1 MSLQLTFFSFGSLI
15 VCIFT
20 AVLGSFLA
28 AIQNRSKS
36 SSYLAGAF
44 FLLSIH
50 AFAFVIAYSID
61 SPIAAYHR
69 WLILAVIPAFS
80 CMGQFFFFY
89 PIPTKEKFAFR
100 FFSTQLFVWLAF
112 SIYYIFCTFNK
123 DPIFDFTEQIWT
135 FSLPLENKILG
146 VLVLVYSFL
155 MIFTG
160 IWRSWT
166 ASKESNRFTGLFV
179 LFFSLLIFPPVIA
192 NSMSRAGLIS
202 RTDFLTVYTF
212 FMIPGSFVILVLY
225 INTTSDQTRFLN
237 RITGICLG
245 TFLLILYW
253 IGLAS
258 VSRQEDTFDLSKL
271 REAENSIFSKK
282 NGPRTESVSRV
293 GIPTEHSTLHVG
305 IPTNHESHSDLRG
318 GTPTKQKSNPTDSLK
333 RFPRQSSGY
342 YDSVFP
348 TEAERYFAEGN
359 KEEPRSVLYNFSL
372 ENQKYE
378 ARFPYEE
385 YRNFL
390 HVAIRPYFAVLF
402 ITVLVILFGFRLFF
416 RGAIWNPLKNLL
428 IGIGKVNQGDLNTKI
443 QVRIQDEIGFLTDS
457 FNGMVSSIR
466 EARTA
471 LSVYADT
478 LEDQVKDRTSR
489 LTKLLE
495 QQQGDYFLTSLLLKP
510 FGIETIRNGKVFVE
524 SFTRQKKQFVFKE
537 QNHEIGGDLCMS
549 TSLKIGG
556 TNCTVFMNADAMGK
570 SIQGAGG
577 AIVLGSVF
585 GAILNRTRLFEDKS
599 LEFSPQRWLRSAF
612 LELSK
617 VFEIFEGSMLVT
629 AVLGVIEESTGRTY
643 IVNAEHPSP
652 ILYRNGKASL
662 IPTKHFFNRIGLPFD
677 PSSIFTVQS
686 FQLKSGDCLFIGS
699 DGKDDL
705 IVGIREDGSKEIN
718 ENQEAFLSRI
728 EEAKGDLHKIYQ
740 DMEEYLTDDISFL
753 KIEYSYS
760 KEPLKT
766 NGQSTRL
773 VSKEIN

>member
-28 AIQNRSKS
+28 AIRNRSKS

-44 FLLSIH
+44 FLLSVH

-89 PIPTKEKFAFR
+89 PSPIKEKFAFR
-100 FFSTQLFVWLAF
+100 FFSAQLFIWLTF
-112 SIYYIFCTFNK
+112 SIYYVFCTFQK
-123 DPIFDFTEQIWT
+123 EPVFDFSEQIWT
-135 FSLPLENKILG
+135 YPLPLENKILG
-146 VLVLVYSFL
+146 VLVLTYSFL

-192 NSMSRAGLIS
+192 NSMSRAGIIS

-212 FMIPGSFVILVLY
+212 FMIPGSFVVLVLY

-271 REAENSIFSKK
+271 REAENSIFIRK
-282 NGPRTESVSRV
+282 NISGSAIVSRV
-293 GIPTEHSTLHVG
+293 GIPTEQGSNPGPRLGTPTNHNPDSDPHVG
-305 IPTNHESHSDLRG
+305 IPTNE
-318 GTPTKQKSNPTDSLK
+318 NPISPK
-333 RFPRQSSGY
+333 RFLRQSTGY

-348 TEAERYFAEGN
+348 SEAERYFVEGN
-359 KEEPRSVLYNFSL
+359 KEKSRSVLYKFDL
-372 ENQKYE
+372 ENQKYD
-378 ARFPYEE
+378 AIFPYEE

-390 HVAIRPYFAVLF
+390 HKAIRPYFAVLF
-402 ITVLVILFGFRLFF
+402 ITVFVILFGFRLFF
-416 RGAIWNPLKNLL
+416 RGTIWNPLKNLL

-510 FGIETIRNGKVFVE
+510 FGIETARNGKVSVE
-524 SFTRQKKQFVFKE
+524 SFTRQKKQFLFKE

-556 TNCTVFMNADAMGK
+556 ANCTVFMNADAMGK

-585 GAILNRTRLFEDKS
+585 GAILNRTRLFEDKT

-629 AVLGVIEESTGRTY
+629 AVLGVIEESTGKTY
-643 IVNAEHPSP
+643 LVNAEHPSP

-686 FQLKSGDCLFIGS
+686 FQLKPGDCLFLGS

-705 IVGIREDGSKEIN
+705 IVGLREDGSKEIN

-740 DMEEYLTDDISFL
+740 GMEEYLTDDISFL

-766 NGQSTRL
+766 NGQPTMF

>member
-1 MSLQLTFFSFGSLI
+1 MSLELTFFSFGSLI

-28 AIQNRSKS
+28 AIRNRSKS

-89 PIPTKEKFAFR
+89 PSPIKEKFAFR
-100 FFSTQLFVWLAF
+100 FLSAQLLVWLAF
-112 SIYYIFCTFNK
+112 SLYYIFCTFNK
-123 DPIFDFTEQIWT
+123 PPIFDFTEQIWT

-271 REAENSIFSKK
+271 REAENSIFIKK
-282 NGPRTESVSRV
+282 NGPKTESAAR
-293 GIPTEHSTLHVG
+293 I
-305 IPTNHESHSDLRG
+305 
-318 GTPTKQKSNPTDSLK
+318 GTPTKQESNSSPHVGAPTSPDSLK
-333 RFPRQSSGY
+333 RYPRQSYGY

-348 TEAERYFAEGN
+348 SEAERYFVEGN
-359 KEEPRSVLYNFSL
+359 KEEPRSVLYKFAL
-372 ENQKYE
+372 EDQKYE
-378 ARFPYEE
+378 VKFPYEE

-390 HVAIRPYFAVLF
+390 HTAIRPYFLILF
-402 ITVLVILFGFRLFF
+402 ITVLVVLFGFRLFF

-428 IGIGKVNQGDLNTKI
+428 IGIDKVNQGDLNTKI

-510 FGIETIRNGKVFVE
+510 FGIDTIRNGRVFIE

-556 TNCTVFMNADAMGK
+556 ANCTVFMNADAMGK

-585 GAILNRTRLFEDKS
+585 GAILNRTRLFEDKT
-599 LEFSPQRWLRSAF
+599 LELSPQRWLRSAF

-629 AVLGVIEESTGRTY
+629 AVLGVIEESTGKTY
-643 IVNAEHPSP
+643 LVNAEHPSP

-677 PSSIFTVQS
+677 PSATFTVQS
-686 FQLKSGDCLFIGS
+686 FQLKIGDCLFLGS

-753 KIEYSYS
+753 KIEYSLS
-760 KEPLKT
+760 KEPIKM
-766 NGQSTRL
+766 NGQPARL

>member
-20 AVLGSFLA
+20 AVLASFLA
-28 AIQNRSKS
+28 AIKNRSKS

-44 FLLSIH
+44 FLLSVH

-89 PIPTKEKFAFR
+89 PITVKEKFAFR
-100 FFSTQLFVWLAF
+100 FLITQLFVWITF
-112 SIYYIFCTFNK
+112 SIYYVFCTFK
-123 DPIFDFTEQIWT
+123 KEPVFDFSEQIWT
-135 FSLPLENKILG
+135 FPLPLENKILG
-146 VLVLVYSFL
+146 VLVLVYAFL
-155 MIFTG
+155 MILTG

-192 NSMSRAGLIS
+192 NGMSRAGLIS

-271 REAENSIFSKK
+271 REAENSILIRKNVPDSKPHTRTPTNQNSISAADVGIPK
-282 NGPRTESVSRV
+282 NRNPNSSLSV
-293 GIPTEHSTLHVG
+293 GIPTDQDFRKNFL
-305 IPTNHESHSDLRG
+305 
-318 GTPTKQKSNPTDSLK
+318 
-333 RFPRQSSGY
+333 RQSSGY
-342 YDSVFP
+342 YDSIFP
-348 TEAERYFAEGN
+348 SEAERYFIEDSKVGS
-359 KEEPRSVLYNFSL
+359 RSVLYRFSL
-372 ENQKYE
+372 EDQNHKYE
-378 ARFPYEE
+378 VTFPYEE

-390 HVAIRPYFAVLF
+390 HVTIRPYFAILF
-402 ITVLVILFGFRLFF
+402 ITVLVVLFGFRLFF

-428 IGIGKVNQGDLNTKI
+428 IGIGKVNQGDLNTKL

-489 LTKLLE
+489 LTQLLE

-510 FGIETIRNGKVFVE
+510 FGIETIRNGSVFVE

-537 QNHEIGGDLCMS
+537 HNHEIGGDLCMS
-549 TSLKIGG
+549 ASLKIGG
-556 TNCTVFMNADAMGK
+556 ANCTVFMNADAMGK

-585 GAILNRTRLFEDKS
+585 GSILNRTRLFEDKTI
-599 LEFSPQRWLRSAF
+599 EFTPQRWLRSTF

-629 AVLGVIEESTGRTY
+629 AILGVIEEATGKTY
-643 IVNAEHPSP
+643 LVNAEHPSP

-686 FQLKSGDCLFIGS
+686 FQLKPGDSLFIGS

-753 KIEYSYS
+753 KIEYSFS
-760 KEPLKT
+760 KEPIKT
-766 NGQSTRL
+766 NGQPARL
-773 VSKEIN
+773 VTKETN

>member
-15 VCIFT
+15 GCIFT

-28 AIQNRSKS
+28 AIRNRSKS

-50 AFAFVIAYSID
+50 AFSFVIAYSID

-69 WLILAVIPAFS
+69 WLILAVIPALS

-89 PIPTKEKFAFR
+89 PSPAKEKFAFR
-100 FFSTQLFVWLAF
+100 FLITQLFVWISF
-112 SIYYIFCTFNK
+112 SVYYIFSTFNQE
-123 DPIFDFTEQIWT
+123 PIFDFSEQIWT
-135 FSLPLENKILG
+135 FYLPLENKILG

-160 IWRSWT
+160 IWRSWI

-271 REAENSIFSKK
+271 REAENSIFIRK
-282 NGPRTESVSRV
+282 NVPDPDPSLRV
-293 GIPTEHSTLHVG
+293 GIPT
-305 IPTNHESHSDLRG
+305 
-318 GTPTKQKSNPTDSLK
+318 NPDSPK

-348 TEAERYFAEGN
+348 SKAERYFVEGN
-359 KEEPRSVLYNFSL
+359 KEESRSVLYKFDL
-372 ENQKYE
+372 ENRKYE
-378 ARFPYEE
+378 AIFPYEE

-390 HVAIRPYFAVLF
+390 HRAIGPYFAVLF
-402 ITVLVILFGFRLFF
+402 ITVFVILFGFRIFF

-510 FGIETIRNGKVFVE
+510 FGIETARNGKVFVE
-524 SFTRQKKQFVFKE
+524 SFTRQKKQFSFKE

-556 TNCTVFMNADAMGK
+556 ANCTVFMNADAMGK

-585 GAILNRTRLFEDKS
+585 GAILNRTRLFEDRT
-599 LEFSPQRWLRSAF
+599 LEFSPQRWLRSSF

-629 AVLGVIEESTGRTY
+629 AVLGVIEESTGKTY
-643 IVNAEHPSP
+643 LVNAEHPSP

-677 PSSIFTVQS
+677 PSSTFTVQS
-686 FQLKSGDCLFIGS
+686 FQLKPGDCLFLGS

-705 IVGIREDGSKEIN
+705 IVGLREDGSKEIN

-728 EEAKGDLHKIYQ
+728 EE
-740 DMEEYLTDDISFL
+740 
-753 KIEYSYS
+753 
-760 KEPLKT
+760 
-766 NGQSTRL
+766 
-773 VSKEIN
+773 

>member
-28 AIQNRSKS
+28 AIRNRSKS

-61 SPIAAYHR
+61 SPMAAYHR

-89 PIPTKEKFAFR
+89 PNPVKEKFAFR
-100 FFSTQLFVWLAF
+100 FLSAQLFVWITF
-112 SIYYIFCTFNK
+112 SVYYIFCTFRK
-123 DPIFDFTEQIWT
+123 EPVFDFTEQIWT

-155 MIFTG
+155 MICTG

-166 ASKESNRFTGLFV
+166 TSKESNRFTGLFV

-225 INTTSDQTRFLN
+225 INTTADQTRFLN

-258 VSRQEDTFDLSKL
+258 VSRQEDTFDLGKL
-271 REAENSIFSKK
+271 REAENSIFIKK
-282 NGPRTESVSRV
+282 AVPGSDSVS
-293 GIPTEHSTLHVG
+293 HVG
-305 IPTNHESHSDLRG
+305 IPTDRNSHSTSRV
-318 GTPTKQKSNPTDSLK
+318 GTPKNPSTRK
-333 RFPRQSSGY
+333 RFLRQSSGY
-342 YDSVFP
+342 YGSVFP
-348 TEAERYFAEGN
+348 LEAERYFIEGN
-359 KEEPRSVLYNFSL
+359 EEEPRSVLYRFSL
-372 ENQKYE
+372 QNRDHKYE
-378 ARFPYEE
+378 ATFPYEE
-385 YRNFL
+385 YRSFL
-390 HVAIRPYFAVLF
+390 HIAIRPYFAVLF
-402 ITVLVILFGFRLFF
+402 ITVLVVLFGFRLFF

-443 QVRIQDEIGFLTDS
+443 QVRIQDEIGFLADS

-489 LTKLLE
+489 LTQLLE

-510 FGIETIRNGKVFVE
+510 FGIETIRNGSVFVE
-524 SFTRQKKQFVFKE
+524 SFTRQKKQFVFKQ

-585 GAILNRTRLFEDKS
+585 GSILNRTRLFEDKTI
-599 LEFSPQRWLRSAF
+599 EFTPQRWLRSAF

-629 AVLGVIEESTGRTY
+629 AILGVIEESTGKTY
-643 IVNAEHPSP
+643 LVNAEHPSP

-677 PSSIFTVQS
+677 SSTTFTVQS
-686 FQLKSGDCLFIGS
+686 FQLRPGDCLFLGS

-705 IVGIREDGSKEIN
+705 IVGIREDGTKEIN

-728 EEAKGDLHKIYQ
+728 EEAQGDLYKIYQ

-753 KIEYSYS
+753 KIEYSLS
-760 KEPLKT
+760 KEPVRT
-766 NGQSTRL
+766 NGQATRL
-773 VSKEIN
+773 VSKETN

>member
-1 MSLQLTFFSFGSLI
+1 MSLELTFFSFGSLI

-28 AIQNRSKS
+28 AIRNRSKS

-89 PIPTKEKFAFR
+89 PSPVNEKFAFR
-100 FFSTQLFVWLAF
+100 FLSGQLFVWLTF
-112 SIYYIFCTFNK
+112 SIYYIFSTFNK
-123 DPIFDFTEQIWT
+123 APIFDFSEQIWT
-135 FSLPLENKILG
+135 FSLPSENKILG

-166 ASKESNRFTGLFV
+166 APNESNRFTGLFV

-202 RTDFLTVYTF
+202 RTDFLTIYTF

-258 VSRQEDTFDLSKL
+258 ISRQEDTFDLSKL
-271 REAENSIFSKK
+271 REAENSIFIKK
-282 NGPRTESVSRV
+282 NISGS
-293 GIPTEHSTLHVG
+293 GF
-305 IPTNHESHSDLRG
+305 
-318 GTPTKQKSNPTDSLK
+318 TDSHK
-333 RFPRQSSGY
+333 IYARQSSGY

-348 TEAERYFAEGN
+348 SEAERYFVEDN
-359 KEEPRSVLYNFSL
+359 KEKSRSVLYKFNL
-372 ENQKYE
+372 EDHKYE

-390 HVAIRPYFAVLF
+390 HRAIRPYFAVLF

-510 FGIETIRNGKVFVE
+510 FGIETIQNGKVFVE

-556 TNCTVFMNADAMGK
+556 ANCIVFMNADAMGK

-585 GAILNRTRLFEDKS
+585 GSILNRTRLFEDKS

-629 AVLGVIEESTGRTY
+629 AVLGVIEESTGKTY
-643 IVNAEHPSP
+643 LVNAEHPSP

-677 PSSIFTVQS
+677 PSAIFTVQS
-686 FQLKSGDCLFIGS
+686 FQLKSGDCLFLGS

-760 KEPLKT
+760 KEPLRT
-766 NGQSTRL
+766 NGQPTRL

>member
-28 AIQNRSKS
+28 AIRNRSKS
-36 SSYLAGAF
+36 SFYLAGAF

-61 SPIAAYHR
+61 SPAAAYHR

-89 PIPTKEKFAFR
+89 PNPLKEKFAFR
-100 FFSTQLFVWLAF
+100 FLSFQLFVWITF
-112 SIYYIFCTFNK
+112 SAYYIFCTFQK
-123 DPIFDFTEQIWT
+123 EPIFDFSEQIWT
-135 FSLPLENKILG
+135 FSLPLENKILS
-146 VLVLVYSFL
+146 VLVLIYSFL

-179 LFFSLLIFPPVIA
+179 FFFSLLIFPPVIA

-202 RTDFLTVYTF
+202 RTDFLTIYTF

-271 REAENSIFSKK
+271 REAENSIFIKK
-282 NGPRTESVSRV
+282 NVPRADSVS
-293 GIPTEHSTLHVG
+293 HVG
-305 IPTNHESHSDLRG
+305 IPTNQNLNSTAGVEVSTNR
-318 GTPTKQKSNPTDSLK
+318 DSSK

-348 TEAERYFAEGN
+348 SEAERYFIEGT
-359 KEEPRSVLYNFSL
+359 EEKQRSVLYKFFL
-372 ENQKYE
+372 ENPDRKYE
-378 ARFPYEE
+378 ATFPYEE

-390 HVAIRPYFAVLF
+390 HRMIRPYFAVLF
-402 ITVLVILFGFRLFF
+402 ITVFVVLFGFRLFF

-489 LTKLLE
+489 LTQLLE

-510 FGIETIRNGKVFVE
+510 FGIETIRNGSVFVE

-537 QNHEIGGDLCMS
+537 QSHEIGGDLCMS

-585 GAILNRTRLFEDKS
+585 GSILNRTRLFEDKTI
-599 LEFSPQRWLRSAF
+599 EFTPQRWLRSAF

-629 AVLGVIEESTGRTY
+629 AVIGVIEESTGKTY
-643 IVNAEHPSP
+643 LVNAEHPSP

-662 IPTKHFFNRIGLPFD
+662 IPTKHFFSRIGLPFD
-677 PSSIFTVQS
+677 PSTTFTVQS
-686 FQLKSGDCLFIGS
+686 FQLKPGDCLFLGS

-728 EEAKGDLHKIYQ
+728 EEAQGDLHKIYQ

-753 KIEYSYS
+753 KIEYSLS
-760 KEPLKT
+760 RVSIRT
-766 NGQSTRL
+766 NGQPTRL
-773 VSKEIN
+773 VSKETN

>member
-28 AIQNRSKS
+28 AIRNKSKS

-44 FLLSIH
+44 FLLSVH

-89 PIPTKEKFAFR
+89 PIPIKEKFAFR
-100 FFSTQLFVWLAF
+100 FFSAQLFIWLTF
-112 SIYYIFCTFNK
+112 SIYYIFCTFQK
-123 DPIFDFTEQIWT
+123 EAVFDFSEQIWT
-135 FSLPLENKILG
+135 YPLPLENKILG
-146 VLVLVYSFL
+146 VLVLAYSFL

-160 IWRSWT
+160 VWRSWIS
-166 ASKESNRFTGLFV
+166 SKESNRFTGLFV

-258 VSRQEDTFDLSKL
+258 MSRQEDTFDLSKL
-271 REAENSIFSKK
+271 REAENSIFIKK
-282 NGPRTESVSRV
+282 NNIRTESV
-293 GIPTEHSTLHVG
+293 TLV
-305 IPTNHESHSDLRG
+305 
-318 GTPTKQKSNPTDSLK
+318 GTPTKHSASYVGVPTPSASLK
-333 RFPRQSSGY
+333 RFSRQSSGY

-348 TEAERYFAEGN
+348 PEAERYFVEGN
-359 KEEPRSVLYNFSL
+359 KEESRSVLYNFDL

-378 ARFPYEE
+378 AIFPYEE

-390 HVAIRPYFAVLF
+390 HRAIIPYFAVLF
-402 ITVLVILFGFRLFF
+402 ITVFVILFGFRLFF

-510 FGIETIRNGKVFVE
+510 FGIEAARNGKVFVE
-524 SFTRQKKQFVFKE
+524 SFTRQKKQFLFKE

-556 TNCTVFMNADAMGK
+556 ANCTVFMNADAMGK

-585 GAILNRTRLFEDKS
+585 GAILNRTRLFEDKT

-629 AVLGVIEESTGRTY
+629 AVLGVIEESTGKTY
-643 IVNAEHPSP
+643 LVNAEHPSP

-686 FQLKSGDCLFIGS
+686 FQLKPGDCLFLGS

-705 IVGIREDGSKEIN
+705 IVGLREDGSKEIN

-740 DMEEYLTDDISFL
+740 GMEEYLTDDISFL

-760 KEPLKT
+760 KEPLRT
-766 NGQSTRL
+766 NGQSTKF

>member
-1 MSLQLTFFSFGSLI
+1 MSLELTFFSFGSLI

-20 AVLGSFLA
+20 AVLGGFLA
-28 AIQNRSKS
+28 AIRNRSKS
-36 SSYLAGAF
+36 SSYLASAF
-44 FLLSIH
+44 FLLSVH

-89 PIPTKEKFAFR
+89 PSPVHEKFAFR
-100 FFSTQLFVWLAF
+100 FLSGQLFIWFTF
-112 SIYYIFCTFNK
+112 SIYYIFSTFNK
-123 DPIFDFTEQIWT
+123 APIFDFTEQIWT

-166 ASKESNRFTGLFV
+166 ASNESNRFTGLFV
-179 LFFSLLIFPPVIA
+179 LFFALLIFPPVIA

-202 RTDFLTVYTF
+202 RTDFLTIYTF

-258 VSRQEDTFDLSKL
+258 ISRQEDTFDLSKL
-271 REAENSIFSKK
+271 REAENSIFIKK
-282 NGPRTESVSRV
+282 NISGSAVVSRV
-293 GIPTEHSTLHVG
+293 GA
-305 IPTNHESHSDLRG
+305 
-318 GTPTKQKSNPTDSLK
+318 PTKQESNSNDSHK
-333 RFPRQSSGY
+333 IYVRQSSGY

-348 TEAERYFAEGN
+348 SEAERYFAEGN
-359 KEEPRSVLYNFSL
+359 KEEPRSVLYKFNL
-372 ENQKYE
+372 EDHKYE

-390 HVAIRPYFAVLF
+390 HRAIRPYFAVLF

-556 TNCTVFMNADAMGK
+556 ANCTVFMNADAMGK

-585 GAILNRTRLFEDKS
+585 GSILNRTRLFEDKS

-629 AVLGVIEESTGRTY
+629 AVLGVIEESTGKTY
-643 IVNAEHPSP
+643 LVNAEHPSP

-677 PSSIFTVQS
+677 PSAIFTVQS
-686 FQLKSGDCLFIGS
+686 FQLKSGDCLFLGS

-705 IVGIREDGSKEIN
+705 IVGMREDGSKEIN

-760 KEPLKT
+760 KEPLRT
-766 NGQSTRL
+766 NGQPTRL

>member
-28 AIQNRSKS
+28 AIRNRSKS

-44 FLLSIH
+44 FLLSVH

-61 SPIAAYHR
+61 SPVAAYHR

-89 PIPTKEKFAFR
+89 PSPIKEKFSFR
-100 FFSTQLFVWLAF
+100 FFSAQLFIWLTF
-112 SIYYIFCTFNK
+112 SIYYVFCTFQK
-123 DPIFDFTEQIWT
+123 EPVFDFSEQIWT
-135 FSLPLENKILG
+135 YPLPLENKILG
-146 VLVLVYSFL
+146 VLVLTYSFL

-166 ASKESNRFTGLFV
+166 ASQESNRFTGLFV

-192 NSMSRAGLIS
+192 NSMSRAGIIS

-271 REAENSIFSKK
+271 REAENSIFIKK
-282 NGPRTESVSRV
+282 NISGSAIVSRV
-293 GIPTEHSTLHVG
+293 GIPTKQGSNPGPRVGAPTNHNPDSDPHVG
-305 IPTNHESHSDLRG
+305 IPTNE
-318 GTPTKQKSNPTDSLK
+318 NPISPK
-333 RFPRQSSGY
+333 RFLRQSTGY

-348 TEAERYFAEGN
+348 SEAERYFVEGN
-359 KEEPRSVLYNFSL
+359 KEKSRSVLYKFDL

-378 ARFPYEE
+378 AIFPYEE

-390 HVAIRPYFAVLF
+390 HKAIRPYFAVLF
-402 ITVLVILFGFRLFF
+402 ITVFVILFGFRLFF
-416 RGAIWNPLKNLL
+416 RGTIWNPLKNLL

-510 FGIETIRNGKVFVE
+510 FGIETARNGKVSVE
-524 SFTRQKKQFVFKE
+524 SFTRQKKQFLFKE

-556 TNCTVFMNADAMGK
+556 ANCTVFMNADAMGK

-585 GAILNRTRLFEDKS
+585 GAILNRTRLFEDKT

-629 AVLGVIEESTGRTY
+629 AVLGVIEESTGKTY
-643 IVNAEHPSP
+643 LVNAEHPSP

-686 FQLKSGDCLFIGS
+686 FQLKPGDCLFLGS

-705 IVGIREDGSKEIN
+705 IVGLREDGSKEIN

-740 DMEEYLTDDISFL
+740 GMEEYLTDDISFL

-760 KEPLKT
+760 KEPLRT
-766 NGQSTRL
+766 NGQPTMF